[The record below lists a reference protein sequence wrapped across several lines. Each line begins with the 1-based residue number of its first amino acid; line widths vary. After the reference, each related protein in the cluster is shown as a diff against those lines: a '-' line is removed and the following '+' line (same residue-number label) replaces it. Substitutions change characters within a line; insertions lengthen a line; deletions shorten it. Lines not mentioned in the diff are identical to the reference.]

1 MSLTSYL
8 CSNPRYKWHMVLICQ
23 QDIRIRSYAPAADL
37 PSAVKAVIIVH
48 LLDSARSSLLLWTYW
63 LPGEDSNLRMT
74 GSKPAVFSHFTTRQ
88 RTPKGLVVTP
98 NLPQLQNIFT
108 AMIRT
113 SHMSVLCI
121 LGFLFRDANR
131 IYKQTSLF
139 TGGSSQSRTAINR
152 ATIYRLTIGLTTH
165 IVRRTPDALMEQY
178 TGFEPVMS
186 AWKAEV
192 LPLH

>member
-1 MSLTSYL
+1 MDLLATGRGFEPPNDGIKTRCVQPLHHPATYAQGTRRNTKPPSVAENNTAIECTSL
-8 CSNPRYKWHMVLICQ
+8 
-23 QDIRIRSYAPAADL
+23 
-37 PSAVKAVIIVH
+37 
-48 LLDSARSSLLLWTYW
+48 
-63 LPGEDSNLRMT
+63 
-74 GSKPAVFSHFTTRQ
+74 
-88 RTPKGLVVTP
+88 
-98 NLPQLQNIFT
+98 
-108 AMIRT
+108 
-113 SHMSVLCI
+113 MSVLCI

-139 TGGSSQSRTAINR
+139 TGGSSQNRTAINR
-152 ATIYRLTIGLTTH
+152 ATIYRLTVGLTTH